1 MGEWFQ
7 AGYFPMALLVKRGCD
22 EGFQPLGDVIKMWGR
37 VPFAPGPSP
46 PPLLTPPPG
55 PPQTPPAQERLK
67 QQQDLA
73 ALYQQLQ
80 HQQFLQLLGR
90 QPLGP
95 CPPPQ
100 KTGEL
105 TPQQLGALL
114 QQLQVLKPRQ
124 GEPNL
129 LRSLSLPE
137 ATPLWDPSQ
146 APGSDSALW
155 ELPLGSPPPSPIL
168 EQLQLQH
175 KLQELRARREEDDQ
189 RKRRQE
195 EELRRKQCRQQETLL
210 KLLQQSGVPRG
221 GPQNWTLP
229 KTPPGPDGEWPPPKA
244 QRGPRAVGA
253 LWGPELWPPPEKSP
267 PAWEESGAGGG
278 LLRGGGGGKGG
289 RGGPPPGP
297 SGRGPE
303 EAALLKLL
311 RGLPRPPPDALAHWC
326 QAALQALGGGTGTGG
341 GASPS
346 PRGGLAPPPHGPA
359 RGSALPPPADGA
371 TGPPPGPPPRPPGSV
386 VGGRAAA
393 CAPLRPWGKAPP
405 HGGAR
410 GGEGEIAPPPAAAA
424 QRPQH
429 PGLLAAWPR
438 G

>member
-175 KLQELRARREEDDQ
+175 KELRARREEDDQ

-326 QAALQALGGGTGTGG
+326 QAALQALGGGT
-341 GASPS
+341 
-346 PRGGLAPPPHGPA
+346 APPPVEA
-359 RGSALPPPADGA
+359 W
-371 TGPPPGPPPRPPGSV
+371 PRPPTDPPEAQPFPRPLMERRGRPPAPPRGPQEAWLGAGLLPV
-386 VGGRAAA
+386 PPFGPGAKPPPTEGPVGGRGKSRP
-393 CAPLRPWGKAPP
+393 PLLLLHSDPSILGYSL
-405 HGGAR
+405 HGP
-410 GGEGEIAPPPAAAA
+410 GGEVETVEEY
-424 QRPQH
+424 
-429 PGLLAAWPR
+429 
-438 G
+438 